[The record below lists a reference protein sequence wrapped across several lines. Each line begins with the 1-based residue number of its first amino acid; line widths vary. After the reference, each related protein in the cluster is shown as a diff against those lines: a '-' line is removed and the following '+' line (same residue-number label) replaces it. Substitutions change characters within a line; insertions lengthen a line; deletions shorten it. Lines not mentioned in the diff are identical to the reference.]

1 MAQPSGL
8 RIRGARQNNLKN
20 ISLEIPH
27 DRLTVVTGVS
37 GSGKSSLAF
46 DTLFAEGQ
54 WRYIESLSTYA
65 RMFLDR
71 VDRPDVDRIE
81 QIRPAV
87 ALEQKNPVRTARSTV
102 STATEVYDY
111 LRLLYAKI
119 GRVHCPACGAA
130 ATSHSPETIVS
141 SLLSEHPGAR
151 AHITFRLAVP
161 GALPPAELWTSLNRR
176 GFARVRVNGTIHDLA
191 SPPPVDLA
199 EHRSISVV
207 LDRVVLESP
216 HRARIA
222 ESVEAALRE
231 GGGQVDV
238 EVLDGP
244 TRVFA
249 EDFRCSG
256 CGQALERPQPLLF
269 SFNHPLGACPECK
282 GFGNILRYD
291 EALVV
296 PDRSKS
302 LAEGAVE
309 PWTHPSGKWYQRELL
324 KAARRHKLD
333 TDAPWE
339 QLPDTAR
346 ALVYAGDG
354 SFPGI
359 TGFFE
364 EVESYRY
371 KLHVRVFLSRYR
383 SQSRCATCRGAR
395 LKPAALAV
403 RVAGLTI
410 AEFAALTVEAAVRLL
425 GDLTLTAWEAVVA
438 REILRQLNAK
448 LGFLRRVGL
457 GYLTLSRQ
465 TRTLSGGEAQRI
477 NLANQ
482 LGSQLVGTLYVL
494 DEPSIGLHP
503 RDTMRLVELCRELAR
518 AGNTVVVVEHDRE
531 FIAAA
536 DHVVELGPGSGE
548 RGGEIVFAGSQAEF
562 QKATRSLTARYVTG
576 REVIPLPPFRRA
588 GRRHLVLVGAREHNL
603 KDVTVRIPLH
613 TLTVVSGVSGSGKS
627 TLVHDTLY
635 RAVARAFKTEFTPPG
650 AYDGLTGLEYLKGVR
665 LIDQAPIGRTPR
677 SNPVTYVKAFDEIR
691 KLYAALPRARALG
704 LGAGAFS
711 FNVPGGRCESCQGD
725 GFQKL
730 EMYFFEDVYVRCEEC
745 EGRRYRPDVLAVKH
759 RGRSIGDVLSMTV
772 DDAVEFFAAQAGL
785 ARRLRVLQDVGLGY
799 LRLGQPATTLS
810 GGEAQRLKIAAELGA
825 RAASDMLY
833 IMDEPTTGL
842 HLDDVK
848 KLLGV
853 LNRLVDA
860 GNTILVVEHHLDVV
874 KSADYVVDLGP
885 EGGDE
890 GGEIVAEGTPE
901 VVAQTAGSYTGKF
914 LAEVLP
920 KLNGKNGRV

>member
-1 MAQPSGL
+1 MAQPPGL
-8 RIRGARQNNLKN
+8 RIEGARQNNLKN
-20 ISLEIPH
+20 ITLEIPH

-71 VDRPDVDRIE
+71 IDRPDVDRIE

-102 STATEVYDY
+102 GTATEIHDY

-119 GRVHCPACGAA
+119 GHVHCPACGAPA
-130 ATSHSPETIVS
+130 ASHSPESIVD
-141 SLLSEHPGAR
+141 SLLEAHRGAR
-151 AHITFRLAVP
+151 ALIAFRLAVP
-161 GALPPAELWTSLNRR
+161 GGLPPAELWAGLTRR
-176 GFARVRVNGTIHDLA
+176 GFARVRVNGDILDLA
-191 SPPPVDLA
+191 APPPADLA
-199 EHRSISVV
+199 ERREIAVI
-207 LDRVVLESP
+207 LDRVVLDSA
-216 HRARIA
+216 HRARLT
-222 ESVEAALRE
+222 ESVESALRE
-231 GGGQVDV
+231 GGGQVEV
-238 EVLDGP
+238 EVLGAGS
-244 TRVFA
+244 RVFA
-249 EDFRCSG
+249 ESFRCSG
-256 CGQALERPQPLLF
+256 CGAALERPQPLLF

-282 GFGNILRYD
+282 GFGNILTYD

-296 PDRSKS
+296 PDRTRS
-302 LAEGAVE
+302 LAGGAVE
-309 PWTHPSGKWYQRELL
+309 PWTHPSGKRHQRELL
-324 KAARRHKLD
+324 KAARRRRIDVD
-333 TDAPWE
+333 TPWE
-339 QLPDTAR
+339 RLPEAAR
-346 ALVYAGDG
+346 RVVYEGDG
-354 SFPGI
+354 AFPGI

-364 EVESYRY
+364 EIESYRY

-383 SQSRCATCRGAR
+383 SQSPCGTCRGAR

-410 AEFAALTVEAAVRLL
+410 PEFSALTIEAAARLL
-425 GDLTLTAWEAVVA
+425 ADLKLTAWETVVA
-438 REILRQLNAK
+438 REILRQLSAK
-448 LGFLRRVGL
+448 LTFLLRVGL
-457 GYLTLSRQ
+457 GYLTLARQ
-465 TRTLSGGEAQRI
+465 TRTLAGGEAQRI

-494 DEPSIGLHP
+494 DEPSIGLHA
-503 RDTMRLVELCRELAR
+503 RDTARLADLCKELAQ

-536 DHVVELGPGSGE
+536 DHIVELGPGSGE
-548 RGGEIVFAGSQAEF
+548 KGGEVVFSGSQAEF
-562 QKATRSLTARYVTG
+562 QKATRSLTARYVSG
-576 REVIPLPPFRRA
+576 RESIPVPPFRRG
-588 GRRHLVLVGAREHNL
+588 GRRHLALVGAREHNL
-603 KDVTVRIPLH
+603 KSVTARVPLH
-613 TLTVVSGVSGSGKS
+613 TLTVVTGVSGSGKS

-635 RAVARAFKTEFTPPG
+635 RAVARAFKTEFAPPG
-650 AYDGLTGLEYLKGVR
+650 AYDGLTGLEYVKGVR
-665 LIDQAPIGRTPR
+665 LIDQEPIGRTPR
-677 SNPVTYVKAFDEIR
+677 SNPITYVKAFDEIR
-691 KLYAALPRARALG
+691 KLLAALPRARSLG
-704 LGAGAFS
+704 LDAGAFS

-730 EMYFFEDVYVRCEEC
+730 EMYFFEDVYVSCQAC
-745 EGRRYRPDVLAVKH
+745 EGRRYRPEVLGVKH
-759 RGRSIGDVLSMTV
+759 RGKNVSDVLQMTV
-772 DDAVEFFAAQAGL
+772 DDAVEFFAAQTGL

-825 RAASDMLY
+825 RTTGEMLY
-833 IMDEPTTGL
+833 ILDEPTTGL

-860 GNTILVVEHHLDVV
+860 GNTVLVVEHHLDVI
-874 KSADYVVDLGP
+874 KSADWVIDLGP
-885 EGGDE
+885 EGGDD

-901 VVAQTAGSYTGKF
+901 AVAQTPGSYTGKF
-914 LAEVLP
+914 LAELLP
-920 KLNGKNGRV
+920 KLTGKNGRA

>member
-1 MAQPSGL
+1 MARPLGL
-8 RIRGARQNNLKN
+8 RIQGARQNNLKN

-71 VDRPDVDRIE
+71 VDRPDVDKIE

-102 STATEVYDY
+102 GTATEIYDY

-119 GRVHCPACGAA
+119 GRVHCPGCGAP
-130 ATSHSPETIVS
+130 ATSHSPQSIVNT
-141 SLLSEHPGAR
+141 LLEEHAGAR
-151 AHITFRLAVP
+151 AMIMFRLDVP
-161 GALPPAELWTSLNRR
+161 SGLPPAELWASLTRR
-176 GFARVRVNGTIHDLA
+176 GFARVRVEGDVLDLAA
-191 SPPPVDLA
+191 SPPADLGERKA
-199 EHRSISVV
+199 MEVI
-207 LDRVVLESP
+207 LDRVVLESAQ
-216 HRARIA
+216 RSRIA
-222 ESVEAALRE
+222 GSVEAALRE
-231 GGGQVDV
+231 GGGRLAV
-238 EVLDGP
+238 EIVGVG
-244 TRVFA
+244 TREFG

-256 CGQALERPQPLLF
+256 CGSSLDRPQPLLF

-282 GFGNILRYD
+282 GFGNVLKYD

-296 PDRSKS
+296 PDRTRS

-309 PWTHPSGKWYQRELL
+309 PWTHPSGRWYQRELM
-324 KAARRHKLD
+324 KAARRHRVDTQTAWEKLPEA
-333 TDAPWE
+333 TRE
-339 QLPDTAR
+339 F
-346 ALVYAGDG
+346 VYAGDG
-354 SFPGI
+354 AFPGI
-359 TGFFE
+359 QGFFE

-383 SQSRCATCRGAR
+383 SQSVCQTCRGAR
-395 LKPAALAV
+395 LKPPALAV

-410 AEFAALTVEAAVRLL
+410 AEFTALTIDAAARLL
-425 GDLTLTAWEAVVA
+425 GELGLSAWEHVVA

-448 LGFLRRVGL
+448 LTFLLRVGL

-494 DEPSIGLHP
+494 DEPSIGLHA
-503 RDTMRLVELCRELAR
+503 RDTTRLADLCHELAQ

-531 FIAAA
+531 FIGTA
-536 DHVVELGPGSGE
+536 DHIVELGPGSGE
-548 RGGEIVFAGSQAEF
+548 RGGEIVFSGSQAEF
-562 QKATRSLTARYVTG
+562 QRASHSLTARYVSG
-576 REVIPLPPFRRA
+576 RESIPVPPFRRA
-588 GRRHLVLVGAREHNL
+588 GRRALTLVGARQHNL
-603 KDVTVRIPLH
+603 KNVTLRIPLH
-613 TLTVVSGVSGSGKS
+613 TLTAVSGVSGSGKS

-635 RAVARAFKTEFTPPG
+635 RAAARAFKTDFASPG
-650 AYDGLTGLEYLKGVR
+650 AYDALLGVEYIKGVR
-665 LIDQAPIGRTPR
+665 LIDQEPIGRTPR

-691 KLYAALPRARALG
+691 KLFAALPRAKALG
-704 LGAGAFS
+704 LNSGAFS
-711 FNVPGGRCESCQGD
+711 FNVQGGRCESCQGD

-730 EMYFFEDVYVRCEEC
+730 EMYFFEDVYVSCQEC
-745 EGRRYRPDVLAVKH
+745 EGRRYRPEVLGVKLRGRNISDVLQ
-759 RGRSIGDVLSMTV
+759 MTV
-772 DDAVEFFAAQAGL
+772 DEAVDFFAVQNGL
-785 ARRLRVLQDVGLGY
+785 ARRLHTLAAVGLGY
-799 LRLGQPATTLS
+799 LRLGQAATTLS

-825 RAASDMLY
+825 RPTGEMLY
-833 IMDEPTTGL
+833 ILDEPTTGL

-860 GNTILVVEHHLDVV
+860 GNTVLVVEHHLDVI
-874 KSADYVVDLGP
+874 KSADHVIDLGP
-885 EGGDE
+885 EGGEE
-890 GGEIVAEGTPE
+890 GGEIVAEGPPE
-901 VVAQTAGSYTGKF
+901 TIAQTPGSYTGKF

-920 KLNGKNGRV
+920 RPSSRNGHP

>member
-1 MAQPSGL
+1 MAQPPGL
-8 RIRGARQNNLKN
+8 RISGARQNNLKN

-87 ALEQKNPVRTARSTV
+87 ALQQKNPVRTARSTV
-102 STATEVYDY
+102 GTATEVYDY

-119 GRVHCPACGAA
+119 GCVHCPACGAPA
-130 ATSHSPETIVS
+130 ASHSPDSIVS
-141 SLLSEHPGAR
+141 ALLSEHPGAR
-151 AHITFRLAVP
+151 ALVAFRLSVP
-161 GALPPAELWTSLNRR
+161 AGLPPAELWASLTRR
-176 GFARVRVNGTIHDLA
+176 GFARVRVSGAVLDLA
-191 SPPPVDLA
+191 APPPADFGEQKEL
-199 EHRSISVV
+199 SVV
-207 LDRVVLESP
+207 LDRVVLESA
-216 HRARIA
+216 HRTRIA

-231 GGGQVDV
+231 GGGQVEV
-238 EVLDGP
+238 EVLGHGS
-244 TRVFA
+244 RVFT
-249 EDFRCSG
+249 EDYRCSG
-256 CGQALERPQPLLF
+256 CGTVLARPQPLLF

-282 GFGNILRYD
+282 GFGNILKYD
-291 EALVV
+291 EARVV
-296 PDRSKS
+296 PDRTRT

-309 PWTHPSGKWYQRELL
+309 PWTHPSGKRHQRELM
-324 KAARRHKLD
+324 KAARRHRID
-333 TDAPWE
+333 TDTPWE
-339 QLPDTAR
+339 KLPEKAR
-346 ALVYAGDG
+346 RLVYDG
-354 SFPGI
+354 EGNFPGI

-383 SQSRCATCRGAR
+383 SQSPCQTCRGAR
-395 LKPAALAV
+395 LKPEALAV

-410 AEFAALTVEAAVRLL
+410 SEFTALTIESAARLL
-425 GDLTLTAWEAVVA
+425 ADLKLTAWEAVVA

-448 LGFLRRVGL
+448 LTFLLRVGL
-457 GYLTLSRQ
+457 GYLTLARQ
-465 TRTLSGGEAQRI
+465 TRTLAGGEAQRI

-494 DEPSIGLHP
+494 DEPSIGLHV
-503 RDTMRLVELCRELAR
+503 RDTMRLVDLCRELAQ

-548 RGGEIVFAGSQAEF
+548 RGGEIVFSGPQGAF

-576 REVIPLPPFRRA
+576 RESIAVPPFRRS
-588 GRRHLVLVGAREHNL
+588 GRRHLTLLGAREHNL
-603 KDVTVRIPLH
+603 KDVTLRIPLH
-613 TLTVVSGVSGSGKS
+613 TLTVVTGVSGSGKS

-635 RAVARAFKTEFTPPG
+635 RAVARAFKAEFTPPG
-650 AYDGLTGLEYLKGVR
+650 AYDALTGIEYLKGVR
-665 LIDQAPIGRTPR
+665 LIDQEPIGRTPR
-677 SNPVTYVKAFDEIR
+677 SNPITYVKAFDEIR
-691 KLYAALPRARALG
+691 KLFAALPRAKALG
-704 LGAGAFS
+704 LDAGAFS

-730 EMYFFEDVYVRCEEC
+730 EMYFFEDVYVSCQEC
-745 EGRRYRPDVLAVKH
+745 EGRRYRPDVLGVKY
-759 RGRSIGDVLSMTV
+759 RGRAISDVLQMTV
-772 DDAVEFFAAQAGL
+772 DDAVEFFAAQTAL

-825 RAASDMLY
+825 RVSGEMLY

-860 GNTILVVEHHLDVV
+860 ANTIVVVEHHLDVI
-874 KSADYVVDLGP
+874 KSADWVVDLGP
-885 EGGDE
+885 EGGED
-890 GGEIVAEGTPE
+890 GGDIVAEGTPE
-901 VVAQTAGSYTGKF
+901 AVAQTSGSYTGKF

-920 KLNGKNGRV
+920 KLNGKNR